1 MQNINER
8 IRSPER
14 SGSIGFSIVRREDD
28 RVVSRMAVQDGV
40 RNPFGTVQ
48 AGAIVWL
55 ADVTASVLAIGSD
68 EIGPDGEGFPLA
80 IDLHTT
86 LLANQREGEIEAEAR
101 YLRRSRRVIVIRTTV
116 TGDGGRVLA
125 EVTST
130 HVPAS
135 SKPK

>member
-8 IRSPER
+8 IRSRDR
-14 SGSIGFSIVRREDD
+14 SGSIGFSIVLREDD

-101 YLRRSRRVIVIRTTV
+101 FLRRSRRVIVIRTIV
-116 TGDGGRVLA
+116 RGAGGIVLA